1 MKRPISYWTKSAWIG
16 CLISLSAQALDLR
29 LAPSYPRTQLQAAST
44 LLLPQAEETTRP
56 GNTMGDS
63 AASSTTGRPE
73 SVQTVVIK
81 PVISGFLPTGCA
93 NRGSTITIQ
102 GNGFDS
108 AKGKAVALSGNSL
121 HLDLTIASWTVST
134 IVATMPNNPRLLA
147 GKKYFIAIEKAGHA
161 GWLTN
166 TNKTITICGAA
177 TPNGLQKNPIEQGTE
192 LKDKDG
198 DGVQDSAISQDITP
212 PSGGD
217 GLLGAALPPAPQN
230 LPLLPPKDPSAIEP
244 GELIAISP
252 SMAEAQTLA
261 QQVQPL
267 GLSVK
272 RRTKLPGLGLVVS
285 VLRVPK
291 EMTVGDA
298 LTRLRALLPKVWAD
312 ANHRYE
318 LLGEE
323 VSLYGHK
330 LMGWTSTAHCGQ
342 GLRIG
347 LLDSA
352 VDAHHPALRGRAIT
366 SKSFVVAGVTPAPA
380 DHGTATAALLV
391 AHAMPSGLTGLLP
404 SAQLYAANIF
414 RNRAGKHVDTTA
426 EWIAL
431 ALDWLAGQDMSI
443 VNMSLGGP
451 RNLLVEVA
459 VLRLQERGIAV
470 VAAAGNGGE
479 HSPPVYP
486 AAQQGVVAVTAVDAK
501 LDVYRKAT
509 RGDYI
514 VFSAPGVDIWTASP
528 DRDGIYVSGTSY
540 ATPFVTAALANARLA
555 HPNASWP
562 TLQQQLQKKAR
573 DLGAPGKDPVFGWGL
588 VQASGCAATQ

>member
-1 MKRPISYWTKSAWIG
+1 MAT
-16 CLISLSAQALDLR
+16 
-29 LAPSYPRTQLQAAST
+29 
-44 LLLPQAEETTRP
+44 
-56 GNTMGDS
+56 
-63 AASSTTGRPE
+63 
-73 SVQTVVIK
+73 
-81 PVISGFLPTGCA
+81 PVITGFTPPGCA
-93 NRGSTITIQ
+93 HPGQTIAIQ
-102 GNGFDS
+102 GKGLGS
-108 AKGKAVALSGNSL
+108 PEGKAVALYGNGI
-121 HLDLTIASWTVST
+121 HLDLAVTSWTASA
-134 IVATMPNNPRLLA
+134 IIATLPDYPRILA
-147 GKKYFIAIEKAGHA
+147 GKNYSIGIEKAQHA
-161 GWLTN
+161 GWLSN
-166 TNKTITICGAA
+166 TNKTITLCAAA
-177 TPNGLQKNPIEQGTE
+177 TSGGLPKKTAGQGAKPDDE
-192 LKDKDG
+192 EEDADQNS
-198 DGVQDSAISQDITP
+198 GVSPGTTP
-212 PSGGD
+212 PNEGGS
-217 GLLGAALPPAPQN
+217 LLNAALPPAPHT
-230 LPLLPPKDPSAIEP
+230 LPSPKDTTAIEP
-244 GELIAISP
+244 SELIVISP
-252 SMAEAQTLA
+252 NMTEARTLA

-272 RRTKLPGLGLVVS
+272 RRTQLPGLGLVVS

-298 LTRLRALLPKVWAD
+298 LTRLRELLPKVWAD

-352 VDAHHPALRGRAIT
+352 VDAYHPALRGRAIT
-366 SKSFVVAGVTPAPA
+366 SKSFIVAGVTPAPA
-380 DHGTATAALLV
+380 NHGTATAALLV

-414 RNRAGKHVDTTA
+414 RNRAGKQVDTTA
-426 EWIAL
+426 EWIAF
-431 ALDWLAGQDMSI
+431 ALDWLAGQGVSI

-486 AAQQGVVAVTAVDAK
+486 AAQPGVVAVTAVDAK
-501 LDVYRKAT
+501 LDVYRNAT

-514 VFSAPGVDIWTASP
+514 AFSAPGVDIWTASP
-528 DRDGIYVSGTSY
+528 NRDGIYVSGTSY
-540 ATPFVTAALANARLA
+540 ATPFVTAALANARIA
-555 HPNASWP
+555 HPNTSWP
-562 TLQQQLQKKAR
+562 ALQRQLQEKAR

-588 VQASGCAATQ
+588 VQAGGCAATK